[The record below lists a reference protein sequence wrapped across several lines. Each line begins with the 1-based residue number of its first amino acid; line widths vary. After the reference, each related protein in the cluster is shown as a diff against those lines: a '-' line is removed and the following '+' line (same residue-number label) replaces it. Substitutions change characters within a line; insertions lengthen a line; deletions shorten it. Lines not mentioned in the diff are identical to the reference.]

1 MKENKKLI
9 IEKENIHKIEP
20 FFIKY
25 LTIISSIIF
34 ILLFIFLFGKNRLN
48 EEYNIINMF
57 LAPGTFISE
66 KIISEILNI
75 SRTPVREAFSRLEKI
90 NFIEIYPQKATRV
103 SLIDINIID
112 EMSFMRRALEKEII
126 KIVCNKRS
134 EKDLELLNDNIDK
147 YKKNIKNNDLYKLLD
162 IDNNFHKIL
171 FLIDNKKLAY
181 NIVKDSM
188 KHLNRARIF
197 NIIEMDKNETLT
209 NRNRTLK
216 EHQDILQAVKERNS
230 KKAVSLIE
238 THLTHVTEDLKL
250 LKSKFPDYFKN

>member
-1 MKENKKLI
+1 MAKLKNYDNNLKKVTVLQRKEN
-9 IEKENIHKIEP
+9 E
-20 FFIKY
+20 
-25 LTIISSIIF
+25 SIGDYASRVI
-34 ILLFIFLFGKNRLN
+34 
-48 EEYNIINMF
+48 EYNIINMF

-112 EMSFMRRALEKEII
+112 EMSFMRRTLEKEII
-126 KIVCNKRS
+126 KIVCNKRA

>member
-1 MKENKKLI
+1 MAKLKNYDNNLKKVTVLQRKEN
-9 IEKENIHKIEP
+9 EP
-20 FFIKY
+20 IGDYASRFI
-25 LTIISSIIF
+25 
-34 ILLFIFLFGKNRLN
+34 
-48 EEYNIINMF
+48 EYNIINMF

-75 SRTPVREAFSRLEKI
+75 SRTPVREAFSRLEKT

-112 EMSFMRRALEKEII
+112 EMSFMRRTLEKEII
-126 KIVCNKRS
+126 KIVCNKRA

-171 FLIDNKKLAY
+171 FFIDNKKLAY

>member
-1 MKENKKLI
+1 MAKLKNYDNNLKKVTVLQKKEN
-9 IEKENIHKIEP
+9 EP
-20 FFIKY
+20 IGDY
-25 LTIISSIIF
+25 ASRVI
-34 ILLFIFLFGKNRLN
+34 
-48 EEYNIINMF
+48 EYNIINMF

-112 EMSFMRRALEKEII
+112 EMSFMRRTLEKEII
-126 KIVCNKRS
+126 KIVCNKRA

-216 EHQDILQAVKERNS
+216 EHQDIFQAIKERNS

-250 LKSKFPDYFKN
+250 LKSKFPNYFKN

>member
-1 MKENKKLI
+1 MAKLKNYDDNLKKVTVLQRKEN
-9 IEKENIHKIEP
+9 EP
-20 FFIKY
+20 IGDY
-25 LTIISSIIF
+25 ASRVI
-34 ILLFIFLFGKNRLN
+34 
-48 EEYNIINMF
+48 EYNIINMF

-112 EMSFMRRALEKEII
+112 EMSFMRRTLEKEII
-126 KIVCNKRS
+126 KIVCNKRA

-197 NIIEMDKNETLT
+197 NIIEMDKNETLI

-216 EHQDILQAVKERNS
+216 EHQDIFQAIKERNS

-238 THLTHVTEDLKL
+238 THLTEDLKL

>member
-1 MKENKKLI
+1 
-9 IEKENIHKIEP
+9 
-20 FFIKY
+20 
-25 LTIISSIIF
+25 
-34 ILLFIFLFGKNRLN
+34 
-48 EEYNIINMF
+48 MF

-112 EMSFMRRALEKEII
+112 EMSFMRRTLEKEII
-126 KIVCNKRS
+126 KIVCNKRA

>member
-1 MKENKKLI
+1 MAKLKNYDNNLKKVTVLQKKEN
-9 IEKENIHKIEP
+9 EP
-20 FFIKY
+20 IGDY
-25 LTIISSIIF
+25 ASRVI
-34 ILLFIFLFGKNRLN
+34 
-48 EEYNIINMF
+48 EYNIINMF

-112 EMSFMRRALEKEII
+112 EMSFMRRTLEKEII
-126 KIVCNKRS
+126 KIVCNKRA

-147 YKKNIKNNDLYKLLD
+147 YKKKLD
-162 IDNNFHKIL
+162 
-171 FLIDNKKLAY
+171 Y

-197 NIIEMDKNETLT
+197 NIIEMYKNETLT

>member
-1 MKENKKLI
+1 MAKLKNYDNNLKKVTVLQRKEN
-9 IEKENIHKIEP
+9 EP
-20 FFIKY
+20 IGDY
-25 LTIISSIIF
+25 ASRVI
-34 ILLFIFLFGKNRLN
+34 
-48 EEYNIINMF
+48 EYNIINMF

-103 SLIDINIID
+103 SLIDISIID
-112 EMSFMRRALEKEII
+112 EMSFMRRTLEKEII
-126 KIVCNKRS
+126 KIVCNKRV

>member
-1 MKENKKLI
+1 MAKLKNYDNNLKKVTVLQ
-9 IEKENIHKIEP
+9 KRKNEP
-20 FFIKY
+20 IGDY
-25 LTIISSIIF
+25 ASRVI
-34 ILLFIFLFGKNRLN
+34 
-48 EEYNIINMF
+48 EYNIINMF

-112 EMSFMRRALEKEII
+112 EMSFMRRTLEKEII

>member
-1 MKENKKLI
+1 MAKLKNYDNNLKKVTVLQRKEN
-9 IEKENIHKIEP
+9 EP
-20 FFIKY
+20 
-25 LTIISSIIF
+25 ISDYASRVI
-34 ILLFIFLFGKNRLN
+34 
-48 EEYNIINMF
+48 EYNIINMF

-112 EMSFMRRALEKEII
+112 EMSFMRRTLEKEII
-126 KIVCNKRS
+126 KIVCNKRT

-250 LKSKFPDYFKN
+250 LKIKFPDYFKN

>member
-1 MKENKKLI
+1 MAKLKNYDNNLKKVMVLQRKEN
-9 IEKENIHKIEP
+9 EP
-20 FFIKY
+20 IGDY
-25 LTIISSIIF
+25 ASRVI
-34 ILLFIFLFGKNRLN
+34 
-48 EEYNIINMF
+48 EYNIINMF

-112 EMSFMRRALEKEII
+112 EMSFMRRTLEKEII
-126 KIVCNKRS
+126 KIVCNKRA

-181 NIVKDSM
+181 DIVKDSM